1 MSKGITL
8 KTHSPPWGK
17 TKPGEILLIIYLKT
31 TSWEEKW
38 KSLFPIHCYVLQP
51 KVTKWSFP
59 ALWHL
64 DICKNE
70 MGTGLHTA
78 HTKARG
84 TRTAEESGTV
94 SSCQTLTHSNLSRSN
109 KHRAHGVGTTLKRPR
124 REREPGDWWKD
135 RSWFRTP
142 NWVTT
147 IIYNVK
153 YPYAVCCT
161 FSLTGHWGPHTI
173 SLFISLNIRVM
184 YTVASG
190 CSRETTEGASEEY
203 SRSTLGLDVILRT
216 FRVAFDMQ
224 QN

>member
-1 MSKGITL
+1 MR
-8 KTHSPPWGK
+8 
-17 TKPGEILLIIYLKT
+17 
-31 TSWEEKW
+31 
-38 KSLFPIHCYVLQP
+38 
-51 KVTKWSFP
+51 
-59 ALWHL
+59 
-64 DICKNE
+64 KN
-70 MGTGLHTA
+70 
-78 HTKARG
+78 KARWDFTNYLPKNYFLG
-84 TRTAEESGTV
+84 GKMKIIVSNTLLCVTAESHEMAIASPVPPGHLQEWNGDCFTHCTHKGKRHRTAEESGTV
-94 SSCQTLTHSNLSRSN
+94 SSCQTLTHSNLSRTN

-173 SLFISLNIRVM
+173 SLFISLNIPVM

-190 CSRETTEGASEEY
+190 CSRETIEGASEEY
-203 SRSTLGLDVILRT
+203 SLW
-216 FRVAFDMQ
+216 A
-224 QN
+224 